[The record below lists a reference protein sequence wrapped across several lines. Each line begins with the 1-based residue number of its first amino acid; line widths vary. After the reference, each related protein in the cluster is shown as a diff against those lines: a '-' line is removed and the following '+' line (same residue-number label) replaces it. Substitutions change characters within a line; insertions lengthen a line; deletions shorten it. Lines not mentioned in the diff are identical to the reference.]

1 MRAYVFTD
9 RTLAGQAG
17 RFVWLE
23 IDTEKAKNASFRK
36 QFAVRALP
44 TFLIVDPAD
53 ERVALRWVGGAS
65 ATRLKK
71 ILDDG
76 RLAVA
81 GRGPAPAGGGEE
93 ELRAEESLARADR
106 LYGDGNNAEAAEAY
120 LDALGAAPRGW
131 PPYGRALESLLFALQ
146 STDDKERC
154 ATLARESYGR
164 VRGTPSAAAVA
175 TGGLD
180 CAVGL
185 PADNAHRA
193 GLITAL
199 EADAR
204 EVLADTTL
212 AIAGDDRSSVYM
224 SLLEA
229 RKNAQD
235 EAGAKQVAAEWSAFL
250 DGAAA
255 RAKTPDQRTVY
266 DPHRLT
272 AYIELGQPERAI
284 PMLKASERD
293 FPGDYNPPARLAAA
307 YKAMQRW
314 DEALAASDRA
324 LAKAYGPRKLNLLQ
338 TRADIYAGRGD
349 RQAARRTLEEAVR
362 TAEALPPGQR
372 SENTIAS
379 IKKKLEALQ

>member
-9 RTLAGQAG
+9 KALAGQAG

-23 IDTEKAKNASFRK
+23 IDTEKARNASFRK
-36 QFAVRALP
+36 RFTVQALP
-44 TFLIVDPAD
+44 TFLIMDPAD
-53 ERVALRWVGGAS
+53 ERVALRWVGSAS
-65 ATRLKK
+65 VTQLQK

-81 GRGPAPAGGGEE
+81 GGGPGAPGGSEE

-106 LYGDGNNAEAAEAY
+106 LYGEGSNAEAANAY
-120 LDALGAAPRGW
+120 LDALGAAPQGW
-131 PPYGRALESLLFALQ
+131 PHYGRTLESLLVALQ
-146 STDDKERC
+146 STDDNERC

-175 TGGLD
+175 AGGLD

-185 PADNAHRA
+185 PADNALRA
-193 GLITAL
+193 ELTAAL
-199 EADAR
+199 EADVR

-212 AIAGDDRSSVYM
+212 AISGDDRSGVYI
-224 SLLEA
+224 SLLGA
-229 RKNAQD
+229 RQDAKD

-250 DGAAA
+250 DRAAA
-255 RAKTPDQRTVY
+255 RARTPDQRTVY
-266 DPHRLT
+266 DSHRLS

-293 FPGDYNPPARLAAA
+293 FPRDYNPPARLAVA
-307 YKAMQRW
+307 YKAMKRW

-324 LAKAYGPRKLNLLQ
+324 LARAYGPRKLNLLQ
-338 TRADIYAGRGD
+338 ARADIHAGRGD
-349 RQAARRTLEEAVR
+349 TGAARKTLEEAIQ

-372 SENTIAS
+372 SENTLAS
-379 IKKKLEALQ
+379 LKKKLEALQ